1 MGFWKKLFGIGAAA
15 GATVAAVKV
24 ADKVKKNNPDGIGDV
39 NGDGKVNAADYAQEI
54 KKAAGEVYRDAADA
68 VKEAAPKV
76 AGKAQSA
83 SERAVTTVEDALN
96 GVKPGREPKE

>member
-1 MGFWKKLFGIGAAA
+1 MGFWKKLLRIGAAA

-24 ADKVKKNNPDGIGDV
+24 ADKVKKNNPEGIGDT
-39 NGDGKVNAADYAQEI
+39 NGDGRVDAADYAREI
-54 KKAAGEVYRDAADA
+54 KKAAGEVYRETADA

-76 AGKAQSA
+76 TCKAQSA
-83 SERAVTTVEDALN
+83 YEHVVTAVEDAIN